1 MVYLVGRYCD
11 PQTEQFLSVDP
22 MLKET
27 QDAYRYAGD
36 DPVSRT
42 DPNGMFNVGFASHGC
57 GGPGMKACP
66 TPQGACVFSAIDM
79 IGHHWRGIA
88 QVGKYLGAVVLICTC
103 SVTLDGPCVY
113 SRPPEPSSRGAQ

>member
-57 GGPGMKACP
+57 RGPGMKACP
-66 TPQGACVFSAIDM
+66 TPQGAGVFSAIDM

-88 QVGKYLGAVVLICTC
+88 QVGMYLSAVVLIGT
-103 SVTLDGPCVY
+103 S
-113 SRPPEPSSRGAQ
+113 Q